1 MSTDTRTTPH
11 NLDAEASVLGAL
23 LIDGTRLADSVLDQL
38 DTDDFWHPT
47 NQAIYRAITELYQ
60 ASKPIDA
67 VTVAGE
73 LQHQEQLSRIGGITT
88 LTQLMDQVPTTANTS
103 HYAQLLTEE
112 ATRRR
117 LLRAGSHLSGLAL
130 TRHREVTD
138 LVDEAEQ
145 HVLAI
150 TDGHETTT
158 PQRLAHHL
166 PAALDGFEHGHQTG
180 TPTGYTDLDRQ
191 LNGLKPGNL
200 IVLAARPSMGKTS
213 LALGIAQRTANAG
226 HPVAFISLE
235 MTALELAQRLTCMT
249 ARIDSQQAA
258 HANPDADTWTRI
270 HDAANRLSQLPLYIE
285 EPTGLN
291 LATLRSRAR
300 RIKREAGG
308 LGLIVVD
315 YLQLMHSDGEN
326 RQHEVARISRGLK
339 ELARDLDAPVLA
351 LSQLNRSVETRD
363 NKRPRLADLRES
375 GSVEQD
381 ADVVL
386 FLYRDEY
393 YNAHDPSIRGVAEI
407 DVAKHRNGP
416 TGQVHLTFQ
425 PTWAGFESAGPSQVT
440 L

>member
-1 MSTDTRTTPH
+1 MKENTR
-11 NLDAEASVLGAL
+11 NV
-23 LIDGTRLADSVLDQL
+23 IV
-38 DTDDFWHPT
+38 
-47 NQAIYRAITELYQ
+47 
-60 ASKPIDA
+60 
-67 VTVAGE
+67 
-73 LQHQEQLSRIGGITT
+73 GIT
-88 LTQLMDQVPTTANTS
+88 M
-103 HYAQLLTEE
+103 
-112 ATRRR
+112 
-117 LLRAGSHLSGLAL
+117 LSGLAL
-130 TRHREVTD
+130 LGVMI
-138 LVDEAEQ
+138 LLFAGMPS
-145 HVLAI
+145 LFK
-150 TDGHETTT
+150 G
-158 PQRLAHHL
+158 
-166 PAALDGFEHGHQTG
+166 
-180 TPTGYTDLDRQ
+180 GYTLRIRFPSTADVKVGDPVHLSGIRIGEITAIGFAD
-191 LNGLKPGNL
+191 GD
-200 IVLAARPSMGKTS
+200 ARRG
-213 LALGIAQRTANAG
+213 
-226 HPVAFISLE
+226 V
-235 MTALELAQRLTCMT
+235 CMT
-249 ARIDSQQAA
+249 ARIDSQQAQ

-291 LATLRSRAR
+291 LAALRSRAR

-393 YNAHDPSIRGVAEI
+393 YNAHDPSIRGVAEV

-425 PTWAGFESAGPSQVT
+425 PNWAGFESAGPSQAT
-440 L
+440 R